1 MNVVLQLRNSG
12 SANVVVMFSRS
23 KVRLR
28 HIKLVQREME
38 TGRSLLA
45 SISISRAQFGRHCL
59 IWSRASLAAEPATG
73 FKKEIRLAGGRDSY
87 LIDAGKTRLAR
98 KEMIQMSRRPCGGFG
113 QFGKRCATR
122 QE

>member
-1 MNVVLQLRNSG
+1 MPYGLCD
-12 SANVVVMFSRS
+12 SRY
-23 KVRLR
+23 V
-28 HIKLVQREME
+28 LVQREME

-59 IWSRASLAAEPATG
+59 IWSRASLAAEPALVS
-73 FKKEIRLAGGRDSY
+73 KEIRSAGNRDSY

-98 KEMIQMSRRPCGGFG
+98 EEMIQMSRRPCGGFG